1 MWPFGTSCF
10 IRVVSKLKYTA
21 GPLAASPAVPVPRQA
36 LLLHPR
42 ELHALPVEYG
52 AEEGEEGGK
61 EHLCLILIYSKDMGG
76 VSIWVQELGSFAG
89 SFSLNVA
96 QTEKEP
102 NSVLHV

>member
-1 MWPFGTSCF
+1 M
-10 IRVVSKLKYTA
+10 VSKLKYTA
-21 GPLAASPAVPVPRQA
+21 GPLAASPTVPVP
-36 LLLHPR
+36 LFLHLC

-61 EHLCLILIYSKDMGG
+61 EHLCLILIYNKEMGG
-76 VSIWVQELGSFAG
+76 VSIWIQELGSCAW

-96 QTEKEP
+96 QTEKEEP